1 MVQIHV
7 LGPMTVFDDESE
19 PIVLAPKP
27 RRLLALLAVNAD
39 RAVSVNALV
48 QELWGSNP
56 PRTATATIQTYIGQ
70 VRRTIAEALRK
81 SATEVA
87 EEILITEGSSYVLST
102 SRVALDITEYEM
114 LAEAGSVAVQ
124 RGEFVQGS
132 DLLHQAV
139 ALWRGPAL
147 VNVEAGELLG
157 ARIVHLDESLLC
169 TQEHRIYADLQ
180 RGAHHTLVP
189 ELKELTARHPLHE
202 NFHRHLMLALY
213 RCGRRAESLAVMR
226 RLRARLVE
234 ELGLEPSPFLV
245 QMEQDILRG
254 EPSLDRSRPRAA
266 EPQCSGRQQDRMSVR
281 SVVQRVSRSAM
292 QPTG

>member
-7 LGPMTVFDDESE
+7 LGPMTVLDNDLE
-19 PIVLAPKP
+19 PVVLAPKP

-39 RAVSVNALV
+39 TAIPVNSFV
-48 QELWGSNP
+48 QELWGDNP

-70 VRRTIAEALRK
+70 VRRTIAEALKK
-81 SATEVA
+81 SANEIA
-87 EEILITEGSSYVLST
+87 EEILITEGGSYVLST
-102 SRVALDITEYEM
+102 RRVALDITEYEM
-114 LAEAGSVAVQ
+114 LTAAGNAAVQ
-124 RGEFVQGS
+124 RDEFVEGS
-132 DLLHQAV
+132 ELLHQAV

-169 TQEHRIYADLQ
+169 TLEHRIYADLQ

-189 ELKELTARHPLHE
+189 ELTELTARHPLHE

-245 QMEQDILRG
+245 QIEQDILRG
-254 EPSLDRSRPRAA
+254 EPSLDTHRLRSADRTIVV
-266 EPQCSGRQQDRMSVR
+266 RQQNRQSMGGMVHSLAPSLR
-281 SVVQRVSRSAM
+281 A
-292 QPTG
+292 TG

>member
-1 MVQIHV
+1 MQIHV
-7 LGPMTVFDDESE
+7 LGPMTILGDDLE
-19 PIVLAPKP
+19 PVVLAPKP

-39 RAVSVNALV
+39 SAISVNALV
-48 QELWGSNP
+48 QELWGDNP

-70 VRRTIAEALRK
+70 VRRTIAEALGK
-81 SATEVA
+81 SANEVA
-87 EEILITEGSSYVLST
+87 EEILVTEGGSYVLST
-102 SRVALDITEYEM
+102 QGVALDITEYEM
-114 LAEAGSVAVQ
+114 LTAAGNAAVQ
-124 RGEFVQGS
+124 RGEFVEGS

-169 TQEHRIYADLQ
+169 TLEHRIYADLQ

-189 ELKELTARHPLHE
+189 EITELTARHPLHE

-254 EPSLDRSRPRAA
+254 EPSLDMHPRRPTERVTVV
-266 EPQCSGRQQDRMSVR
+266 RQQDRWSVGSMMHSLAPALR
-281 SVVQRVSRSAM
+281 ATS
-292 QPTG
+292 

>member
-7 LGPMTVFDDESE
+7 LGPMTVFDEESE
-19 PIVLAPKP
+19 PVVLAPKP

-39 RAVSVNALV
+39 RAVSVNSLM

-70 VRRTIAEALRK
+70 VRRTLAEALRT
-81 SATEVA
+81 SVAEVA
-87 EEILITEGSSYVLST
+87 DEILITEGSSYVLST
-102 SRVALDITEYEM
+102 SRVALDIAEYEL
-114 LAEAGSVAVQ
+114 LAAAGSTAVQ
-124 RGEFVQGS
+124 CGDFVRGS
-132 DLLHQAV
+132 DLLGQAV
-139 ALWRGPAL
+139 ALWRGPVL
-147 VNVEAGELLG
+147 VNVEAGELLS

-169 TQEHRIYADLQ
+169 AEEHRIYADLQ

-189 ELKELTARHPLHE
+189 ELTELTARHPLHE

-226 RLRARLVE
+226 RLRTRLVE
-234 ELGLEPSPFLV
+234 ELGLEPSPFLI

-254 EPSLDRSRPRAA
+254 EPSLDGPRLGAPDRGSARHRERSA
-266 EPQCSGRQQDRMSVR
+266 
-281 SVVQRVSRSAM
+281 VQSLVHRLPRSAM

>member
-1 MVQIHV
+1 MQIHV
-7 LGPMTVFDDESE
+7 LGPMTILGDDLE
-19 PIVLAPKP
+19 PVVLAPKP

-39 RAVSVNALV
+39 SAISVNALV
-48 QELWGSNP
+48 QELWGDNP

-70 VRRTIAEALRK
+70 VRRTIAEALGK
-81 SATEVA
+81 SANEVA
-87 EEILITEGSSYVLST
+87 EEILVTEGGSYVLST
-102 SRVALDITEYEM
+102 QGVALDITEYEM
-114 LAEAGSVAVQ
+114 LTAAGNAAVQ
-124 RGEFVQGS
+124 RGEFVEGS

-169 TQEHRIYADLQ
+169 TLEHRIYADLQ

-189 ELKELTARHPLHE
+189 EITELTARHPLHE

-254 EPSLDRSRPRAA
+254 EPSLDMHPRRPTERVTVV
-266 EPQCSGRQQDRMSVR
+266 RQQERWSVGSMMHSLAPALR
-281 SVVQRVSRSAM
+281 ATS
-292 QPTG
+292 

>member
-1 MVQIHV
+1 MQIHV
-7 LGPMTVFDDESE
+7 LGPMTILNDELE

-39 RAVSVNALV
+39 SAVSVHALV
-48 QELWGSNP
+48 QELWGNNP

-70 VRRTIAEALRK
+70 VRRTIAESLGK
-81 SATEVA
+81 SANEVA
-87 EEILITEGSSYVLST
+87 EEILITEGGSYVLST
-102 SRVALDITEYEM
+102 SNVALDATEYEM
-114 LAEAGSVAVQ
+114 LVATGNAAIQ
-124 RGEFVQGS
+124 REDFVQAS
-132 DLLHQAV
+132 DLLHRAV
-139 ALWRGPAL
+139 GLWRGPAL

-157 ARIVHLDESLLC
+157 ARIVHLEESLLC
-169 TQEHRIYADLQ
+169 ALEHRIYADLQ

-189 ELKELTARHPLHE
+189 ELTELTARHPLHE

-254 EPSLDRSRPRAA
+254 EPSLDRTRLRAA
-266 EPQCSGRQQDRMSVR
+266 ADVVVRQADRRAMR
-281 SVVQRVSRSAM
+281 HVVHLAPMRA
-292 QPTG
+292 TG

>member
-1 MVQIHV
+1 MTI
-7 LGPMTVFDDESE
+7 LGDDLE
-19 PIVLAPKP
+19 PVVLAPKP

-39 RAVSVNALV
+39 SAISVNALV
-48 QELWGSNP
+48 QELWGDNP

-70 VRRTIAEALRK
+70 VRRTIAEALGK
-81 SATEVA
+81 SANEVA
-87 EEILITEGSSYVLST
+87 EEILVTEGGSYVLST
-102 SRVALDITEYEM
+102 QGVALDITEYEM
-114 LAEAGSVAVQ
+114 LTAAGNAAVQ
-124 RGEFVQGS
+124 RGEFVEGS

-169 TQEHRIYADLQ
+169 TLEHRIYADLQ

-189 ELKELTARHPLHE
+189 EITELTARHPLHE

-254 EPSLDRSRPRAA
+254 EPSLDMHPRRPTERVTVV
-266 EPQCSGRQQDRMSVR
+266 RQQDRWSVG
-281 SVVQRVSRSAM
+281 SMMHSLAPALRVTS
-292 QPTG
+292 

>member
-1 MVQIHV
+1 MQIHV

-27 RRLLALLAVNAD
+27 RRILALLAVNAD
-39 RAVSVNALV
+39 RAISVNALV

-56 PRTATATIQTYIGQ
+56 PRTATATIQTYIGH
-70 VRRTIAEALRK
+70 VRRTLAEALKK
-81 SATEVA
+81 SATEIA
-87 EEILITEGSSYVLST
+87 EEILITEGSSYVLSS
-102 SRVALDITEYEM
+102 SRVGLDIKEYEI

-147 VNVEAGELLG
+147 VNVETGELLG
-157 ARIVHLDESLLC
+157 ARTVHLDESLLC

-180 RGAHHTLVP
+180 RGAHHNLVP

-213 RCGRRAESLAVMR
+213 RCGRRAEALAVMR

-254 EPSLDRSRPRAA
+254 EPSLDGPRSRDADR
-266 EPQCSGRQQDRMSVR
+266 CTNRRQPDRMAVR
-281 SVVQRVSRSAM
+281 DVVRRMSWSTM

>member
-1 MVQIHV
+1 M
-7 LGPMTVFDDESE
+7 
-19 PIVLAPKP
+19 
-27 RRLLALLAVNAD
+27 R
-39 RAVSVNALV
+39 
-48 QELWGSNP
+48 
-56 PRTATATIQTYIGQ
+56 
-70 VRRTIAEALRK
+70 
-81 SATEVA
+81 
-87 EEILITEGSSYVLST
+87 
-102 SRVALDITEYEM
+102 RVALDIAEYEM
-114 LAEAGSVAVQ
+114 LTAAGNAAVQ
-124 RGEFVQGS
+124 RGAFVEGS

-169 TQEHRIYADLQ
+169 TLEHRIYADLQ

-189 ELKELTARHPLHE
+189 ELTELTARHPLHE

-254 EPSLDRSRPRAA
+254 EPSLDTPRLRSADRATVV
-266 EPQCSGRQQDRMSVR
+266 RQQERRTMG
-281 SVVQRVSRSAM
+281 SVVHSLTPALRAI
-292 QPTG
+292 G

>member
-1 MVQIHV
+1 
-7 LGPMTVFDDESE
+7 MTIFGDDLE

-39 RAVSVNALV
+39 SAISINALV
-48 QELWGSNP
+48 QELWGDNP

-70 VRRTIAEALRK
+70 VRRTVAEALNK
-81 SATEVA
+81 SANEVA
-87 EEILITEGSSYVLST
+87 EEILITEGGSYVLSA
-102 SRVALDITEYEM
+102 RGVALDITEYEM
-114 LAEAGSVAVQ
+114 LTAAGNAAVQ
-124 RGEFVQGS
+124 RGEFVEGS

-139 ALWRGPAL
+139 GLWRGPAL
-147 VNVEAGELLG
+147 VNVEAGELLR
-157 ARIVHLDESLLC
+157 ARIVSLEESLLC
-169 TQEHRIYADLQ
+169 TLEHRVYADLE

-189 ELKELTARHPLHE
+189 EITELTARHPLHE

-213 RCGRRAESLAVMR
+213 RCGRRAEALAVMR

-254 EPSLDRSRPRAA
+254 EPSLDTHRRRPA
-266 EPQCSGRQQDRMSVR
+266 ERTAVARQQDRWSVG
-281 SVVQRVSRSAM
+281 SMMTA
-292 QPTG
+292 

>member
-7 LGPMTVFDDESE
+7 LGPMTIFGDDLE
-19 PIVLAPKP
+19 PVVLAPKP

-39 RAVSVNALV
+39 SAVSINALV
-48 QELWGSNP
+48 QELWGDSP

-70 VRRTIAEALRK
+70 VRRTLAEALNK
-81 SATEVA
+81 SANEIA
-87 EEILITEGSSYVLST
+87 EEILITEGGSYVLST
-102 SRVALDITEYEM
+102 RGVALDITEYEM
-114 LAEAGSVAVQ
+114 LTAAGNAAVQ
-124 RGEFVQGS
+124 RGEFVEGS

-169 TQEHRIYADLQ
+169 TLEHRIYADLQ

-189 ELKELTARHPLHE
+189 EITELTARHPLHE

-213 RCGRRAESLAVMR
+213 RCGRRAEALAVMR

-254 EPSLDRSRPRAA
+254 APSLDTHQRRSAQRTTVV
-266 EPQCSGRQQDRMSVR
+266 RQQDRWSMGSMMT
-281 SVVQRVSRSAM
+281 A
-292 QPTG
+292 

>member
-1 MVQIHV
+1 
-7 LGPMTVFDDESE
+7 MTILNDELE

-39 RAVSVNALV
+39 SAVSVHALV
-48 QELWGSNP
+48 QELWGNNP

-70 VRRTIAEALRK
+70 VRRTIAESLGK
-81 SATEVA
+81 SANEVA
-87 EEILITEGSSYVLST
+87 EEILITEGGSYVLST
-102 SRVALDITEYEM
+102 SNVALDATEYEM
-114 LAEAGSVAVQ
+114 LVATGNAAIQ
-124 RGEFVQGS
+124 REDFVQAS
-132 DLLHQAV
+132 DLLHRAV
-139 ALWRGPAL
+139 GLWRGPAL

-157 ARIVHLDESLLC
+157 ARIVHLEESLLC
-169 TQEHRIYADLQ
+169 ALEHRIYADLQ

-189 ELKELTARHPLHE
+189 ELTELTARHPLHE

-254 EPSLDRSRPRAA
+254 EPSLDRTRLRAA
-266 EPQCSGRQQDRMSVR
+266 ADVVVRQADRRAMR
-281 SVVQRVSRSAM
+281 HVVHLAPMRA
-292 QPTG
+292 TG

>member
-1 MVQIHV
+1 M
-7 LGPMTVFDDESE
+7 
-19 PIVLAPKP
+19 
-27 RRLLALLAVNAD
+27 
-39 RAVSVNALV
+39 
-48 QELWGSNP
+48 
-56 PRTATATIQTYIGQ
+56 
-70 VRRTIAEALRK
+70 
-81 SATEVA
+81 
-87 EEILITEGSSYVLST
+87 LST
-102 SRVALDITEYEM
+102 QGVALDITEYEM
-114 LAEAGSVAVQ
+114 LTAAGNAAVQ
-124 RGEFVQGS
+124 RGEFVEGS

-169 TQEHRIYADLQ
+169 TLEHRIYADLQ

-189 ELKELTARHPLHE
+189 EITELTARHPLHE

-254 EPSLDRSRPRAA
+254 EPSLDMHPRRPTERVTVV
-266 EPQCSGRQQDRMSVR
+266 RQQDRWSVGSMMHSLAPALR
-281 SVVQRVSRSAM
+281 ATS
-292 QPTG
+292 

>member
-1 MVQIHV
+1 MSW
-7 LGPMTVFDDESE
+7 GPMTILGDDLE
-19 PIVLAPKP
+19 PVVLAPKP

-39 RAVSVNALV
+39 SAISVNALV
-48 QELWGSNP
+48 QELWGDNP

-70 VRRTIAEALRK
+70 VRRTIAEALGK
-81 SATEVA
+81 SANEVA
-87 EEILITEGSSYVLST
+87 EEILVTEGGSYVLST
-102 SRVALDITEYEM
+102 QGVALDITEYEM
-114 LAEAGSVAVQ
+114 LTAAGNAAVQ
-124 RGEFVQGS
+124 RGEFVEGS

-169 TQEHRIYADLQ
+169 TLEHRIYADLQ

-189 ELKELTARHPLHE
+189 EITELTARHPLHE

-254 EPSLDRSRPRAA
+254 EPSLDMHPRRPTERVTVV
-266 EPQCSGRQQDRMSVR
+266 RQQDRWSVGSMMHSLAPALR
-281 SVVQRVSRSAM
+281 ATS
-292 QPTG
+292 

>member
-1 MVQIHV
+1 MQIHV
-7 LGPMTVFDDESE
+7 LGPMTVFDDALE

-39 RAVSVNALV
+39 TAISVDALV
-48 QELWGSNP
+48 QELWGSHP

-70 VRRTIAEALRK
+70 VRRTIAEALGK
-81 SATEVA
+81 SVNEIA

-102 SRVALDITEYEM
+102 RRVALDITEYET
-114 LAEAGSVAVQ
+114 LTAAGHAAVQ
-124 RGEFVQGS
+124 RGAFVEGS

-139 ALWRGPAL
+139 ALWSGPAL
-147 VNVEAGELLG
+147 VNVTAGDLLG

-169 TQEHRIYADLQ
+169 TLEHRIYADLQ

-189 ELKELTARHPLHE
+189 ELTELTARHPLHE

-245 QMEQDILRG
+245 QLEQDILRG
-254 EPSLDRSRPRAA
+254 EPSLDTPRLRSADRAA
-266 EPQCSGRQQDRMSVR
+266 VVPQQDRRGMGSGVHR
-281 SVVQRVSRSAM
+281 LAPALRA
-292 QPTG
+292 TG

>member
-1 MVQIHV
+1 MQIHV
-7 LGPMTVFDDESE
+7 LGPMTILGDDLE
-19 PIVLAPKP
+19 PVVLAPKP

-39 RAVSVNALV
+39 SAISVNALV
-48 QELWGSNP
+48 QELWGNNP

-70 VRRTIAEALRK
+70 VRRTIAEALGK
-81 SATEVA
+81 SANEVA
-87 EEILITEGSSYVLST
+87 EEILVTEGGSYVLST
-102 SRVALDITEYEM
+102 QGVALDITEYEM
-114 LAEAGSVAVQ
+114 LTAAGNAAVQ
-124 RGEFVQGS
+124 RGEFVEGS

-169 TQEHRIYADLQ
+169 TLEHRIYADLQ

-189 ELKELTARHPLHE
+189 EITELTARHPLHE

-254 EPSLDRSRPRAA
+254 EPSLDMHPRRPTERVTVV
-266 EPQCSGRQQDRMSVR
+266 RQQDRWSVGSMMHSLAPALR
-281 SVVQRVSRSAM
+281 ATS
-292 QPTG
+292 

>member
-1 MVQIHV
+1 
-7 LGPMTVFDDESE
+7 MTVFDDDLE
-19 PIVLAPKP
+19 PVVLAPKP

-39 RAVSVNALV
+39 SAISVNALV

-70 VRRTIAEALRK
+70 VRRIIAEALNG
-81 SATEVA
+81 SVSEIA
-87 EEILITEGSSYVLST
+87 EEVIITEGSSYVLST
-102 SRVALDITEYEM
+102 RRVALDITEYEM
-114 LAEAGSVAVQ
+114 LTTTGNAAVQ
-124 RGEFVQGS
+124 RGAFVEGS

-157 ARIVHLDESLLC
+157 ARIVHLNESLLC
-169 TQEHRIYADLQ
+169 TLEHRIYADLQ

-189 ELKELTARHPLHE
+189 ELTELTARHPLHE

-254 EPSLDRSRPRAA
+254 EPSLDTHRPGAVDRT
-266 EPQCSGRQQDRMSVR
+266 SVVRQQDRRGAGGMMHSLA
-281 SVVQRVSRSAM
+281 SALRA
-292 QPTG
+292 TG

>member
-1 MVQIHV
+1 MQIHV
-7 LGPMTVFDDESE
+7 LGPMTVFDYESE
-19 PIVLAPKP
+19 PVVLAPKP

-39 RAVSVNALV
+39 RAVSVNTLV

-81 SATEVA
+81 SAAEVA
-87 EEILITEGSSYVLST
+87 DEILITEGSSYVLST
-102 SRVALDITEYEM
+102 SRVALDITEYE
-114 LAEAGSVAVQ
+114 LLSEVGSAAVQ
-124 RGEFVQGS
+124 RGEFVRGS
-132 DLLHQAV
+132 ELLHQAV

-180 RGAHHTLVP
+180 RGAHHRLVP
-189 ELKELTARHPLHE
+189 ELTELTARHPLHE

-254 EPSLDRSRPRAA
+254 EPSLDRTRPRPAD
-266 EPQCSGRQQDRMSVR
+266 QCAGRQQDRGAVR
-281 SVVQRVSRSAM
+281 SVVHHLSRPTMQSA
-292 QPTG
+292 G

>member
-7 LGPMTVFDDESE
+7 LGPMTCFDDDSE

-48 QELWGSNP
+48 QELWGTSP

-87 EEILITEGSSYVLST
+87 DDILITEGSSYVLST

-114 LAEAGSVAVQ
+114 LAEAGSAAVQ

-132 DLLHQAV
+132 DLLHRAV

-147 VNVEAGELLG
+147 VNVEAGELLS

-254 EPSLDRSRPRAA
+254 EPSLDGPRPRDADR
-266 EPQCSGRQQDRMSVR
+266 CSGRQQPDRMAVR
-281 SVVQRVSRSAM
+281 GVVHRLPRSAM

>member
-1 MVQIHV
+1 MQIHV
-7 LGPMTVFDDESE
+7 LGPMNVFGDDLE
-19 PIVLAPKP
+19 PVALAPKP
-27 RRLLALLAVNAD
+27 RRLLALLAVSAD
-39 RAVSVNALV
+39 SAVSVGSLV
-48 QELWGSNP
+48 QELWGNNP

-70 VRRTIAEALRK
+70 VRRTLAEALKK
-81 SATEVA
+81 SVNEIA
-87 EEILITEGSSYVLST
+87 EEILVTEGSSYVLST
-102 SRVALDITEYEM
+102 RRVALDITEYEM
-114 LAEAGSVAVQ
+114 LAAAGNAAVQ
-124 RGEFVQGS
+124 RGEFVEGS
-132 DLLHQAV
+132 DLLHRAV

-169 TQEHRIYADLQ
+169 TLEHRIYADLQ

-189 ELKELTARHPLHE
+189 ELTELTARHPLHE

-254 EPSLDRSRPRAA
+254 EPSLDKHRFRSADRATTVV
-266 EPQCSGRQQDRMSVR
+266 RQQNRRITGGTVR
-281 SVVQRVSRSAM
+281 GLAPVLRA
-292 QPTG
+292 TG

>member
-1 MVQIHV
+1 
-7 LGPMTVFDDESE
+7 MTIFGDDLA

-39 RAVSVNALV
+39 SAISINALV
-48 QELWGSNP
+48 QELWGDSP

-70 VRRTIAEALRK
+70 VRRTIAEALNK
-81 SATEVA
+81 SANEIA
-87 EEILITEGSSYVLST
+87 EEILVTEGGSYVLSA
-102 SRVALDITEYEM
+102 RGVALDITEYEM
-114 LAEAGSVAVQ
+114 LTAAGNAAVQ
-124 RGEFVQGS
+124 RGEFVEGS

-169 TQEHRIYADLQ
+169 TLEHRIYADLQ

-189 ELKELTARHPLHE
+189 EITELTARHPLHE

-254 EPSLDRSRPRAA
+254 EPSLDTHRRRSAGRTTVVRP
-266 EPQCSGRQQDRMSVR
+266 QDRWSMGSMMT
-281 SVVQRVSRSAM
+281 A
-292 QPTG
+292 

>member
-1 MVQIHV
+1 MQIHV
-7 LGPMTVFDDESE
+7 LGPMTVLNDDLE
-19 PIVLAPKP
+19 PVVLAPKP

-39 RAVSVNALV
+39 SAISVNALV
-48 QELWGSNP
+48 QELWGNNP

-70 VRRTIAEALRK
+70 VRRTIAEALK
-81 SATEVA
+81 KNVTEIA
-87 EEILITEGSSYVLST
+87 EEILITEGSSYVLSMR
-102 SRVALDITEYEM
+102 RVALDIAEYEM
-114 LAEAGSVAVQ
+114 LTAAGNAAVQ
-124 RGEFVQGS
+124 RGAFVEGS

-169 TQEHRIYADLQ
+169 TLEHRIYADLQ

-189 ELKELTARHPLHE
+189 ELTELTARHPLHE

-245 QMEQDILRG
+245 QLEQDILRG
-254 EPSLDRSRPRAA
+254 EPSLDTPRLRSADRATVV
-266 EPQCSGRQQDRMSVR
+266 RQQERRTMG
-281 SVVQRVSRSAM
+281 SVVHSLTPALRAI
-292 QPTG
+292 G

>member
-7 LGPMTVFDDESE
+7 LGPMTVFDEQLE
-19 PIVLAPKP
+19 PVVLAPKP

-39 RAVSVNALV
+39 RAVSVNSLM

-56 PRTATATIQTYIGQ
+56 PRTATATIQTYIGH
-70 VRRTIAEALRK
+70 VRRTLAEALRV
-81 SATEVA
+81 SVAEVA
-87 EEILITEGSSYVLST
+87 EEILVTEGGSYLLST
-102 SRVALDITEYEM
+102 ARVALDITEYER
-114 LAEAGSVAVQ
+114 LAAAGSAAVQ

-132 DLLHQAV
+132 DLLRQAV

-157 ARIVHLDESLLC
+157 ARIVHLDESKLC
-169 TQEHRIYADLQ
+169 AEEQRVYADLQ

-189 ELKELTARHPLHE
+189 ELTELTARHPLHE

-213 RCGRRAESLAVMR
+213 RSGRRAESLAVMR
-226 RLRARLVE
+226 RLRSRLVE

-254 EPSLDRSRPRAA
+254 EPSLDGPRLGAADRCAGRSRERTAVQSLVHRLPR
-266 EPQCSGRQQDRMSVR
+266 P
-281 SVVQRVSRSAM
+281 AM

>member
-7 LGPMTVFDDESE
+7 LGPMTILGDDLE
-19 PIVLAPKP
+19 PVVLAPKP

-39 RAVSVNALV
+39 SAISVNALV
-48 QELWGSNP
+48 QELWGDNP

-70 VRRTIAEALRK
+70 VRRTIAEALGK
-81 SATEVA
+81 SANEVA
-87 EEILITEGSSYVLST
+87 EEILVTEGGSYVLST
-102 SRVALDITEYEM
+102 QGVALDITEYEM
-114 LAEAGSVAVQ
+114 LTAAGNAAVQ
-124 RGEFVQGS
+124 RGEFVEGS

-169 TQEHRIYADLQ
+169 TLEHRIYADLQ

-189 ELKELTARHPLHE
+189 EITELTARHPLHE

-254 EPSLDRSRPRAA
+254 EPSLDMHPRRPTERVTVV
-266 EPQCSGRQQDRMSVR
+266 RQQERWSVGSMMHSLAPALR
-281 SVVQRVSRSAM
+281 ATS
-292 QPTG
+292 